1 MTKRPLPRACP
12 NCGEVSRPLRRNF
25 YKMGG
30 TFAAVASNPQ
40 NYLSQRYMCPNCRH
54 MWPVPADEVQL

>member
-30 TFAAVASNPQ
+30 TFTAVATNPQ

>member
-30 TFAAVASNPQ
+30 TFTAVASNPQ
-40 NYLSQRYMCPNCRH
+40 NYLSQRYKCPHCHH

>member
-30 TFAAVASNPQ
+30 TFTTVASNPQ